1 MMNLRNYLPPA
12 AVSSSLVA
20 RMKGGLLFDENIWKM
35 NLYTML
41 PFFVFSLTLCV
52 CTAIAEKGSLIAD
65 GCF

>member
-20 RMKGGLLFDENIWKM
+20 RMKGGLLFDENTWKM

-41 PFFVFSLTLCV
+41 PFLVFS
-52 CTAIAEKGSLIAD
+52 
-65 GCF
+65 